1 MAFEGVSQVTNPVF
15 PFVNALN
22 KIIVCKYGWLLVAL
36 KIMIDKKTAKRFERL
51 LKILKEEDN
60 NIKERAKRNNK
71 VRENLILR
79 SLEDKKD

>member
-1 MAFEGVSQVTNPVF
+1 
-15 PFVNALN
+15 
-22 KIIVCKYGWLLVAL
+22 
-36 KIMIDKKTAKRFERL
+36 MIDKKTAKRFERL

-60 NIKERAKRNNK
+60 NIKERTKRNNK

>member
-36 KIMIDKKTAKRFERL
+36 KNWQDEIHDKRKQIYEKRASL
-51 LKILKEEDN
+51 SC
-60 NIKERAKRNNK
+60 
-71 VRENLILR
+71 LR
-79 SLEDKKD
+79 KL